1 MVAVSVIIP
10 AFNSAQQLPEA
21 LESVF
26 NQTFQDFEIIVV
38 DDGSTDGTRE
48 LLEGYK
54 NRITYHYQENAGPS
68 NARNTGIHAANG
80 RYLAFL
86 DADDHWLPAKLEL
99 QIELIESDPRL
110 GLVFSDAE
118 YFGGE
123 KNMVG
128 SYWKQRGCYEQMIA
142 ESRLIQNAFSTLMK
156 INPIMPSTA
165 LLKREC
171 FEKAGGF
178 DESLRF
184 VEDKDMWLRISVDFQ
199 MACVPFPLV
208 KRRVHGYTPTQVV
221 SVQESIIHVVRKIE
235 RAYPEEVARGNVDT
249 KKILGPQYYR
259 LGRIYF
265 DRDEFAKARQTFWSS
280 LRSRFSWD
288 ALRFLVAASMGT
300 RAIHLLRYLKHSLRS
315 RNAVY

>member
-38 DDGSTDGTRE
+38 DDGSTDSTRE

-199 MACVPFPLV
+199 MACV
-208 KRRVHGYTPTQVV
+208 H
-221 SVQESIIHVVRKIE
+221 S
-235 RAYPEEVARGNVDT
+235 
-249 KKILGPQYYR
+249 
-259 LGRIYF
+259 
-265 DRDEFAKARQTFWSS
+265 
-280 LRSRFSWD
+280 RS
-288 ALRFLVAASMGT
+288 
-300 RAIHLLRYLKHSLRS
+300 
-315 RNAVY
+315 